1 MNRSIVTLVVMGAIF
16 AVVAVLL
23 VTCSGCAGLSG
34 GSVATPRDQYAL
46 AYDAYATTLEVLCD
60 VREAGEMSDATYLAI
75 EPVRIVAAHAL
86 AAWRAALDSGTDPT
100 PWVIE
105 TWGALVELGAFRATY
120 GEGGE

>member
-1 MNRSIVTLVVMGAIF
+1 MRYRLTLLTLMML
-16 AVVAVLL
+16 VLAL
-23 VTCSGCAGLSG
+23 SGCAGLSI
-34 GSVATPRDQYAL
+34 ATPRDQYAL